1 MIRGIKISPHHIFG
15 PSRIGGH
22 PQLYQRGEGLKLYQ
36 KGEGLANLFSSIFG
50 KVLPLAKDAIKK
62 VAESKVVKDTGK
74 QVLKSASNALLNIT
88 ADALSGESSKE
99 SMSKNLAS
107 ARQDIAKTI
116 RNANKRTL
124 ADNGGDIL
132 KKKLKQSSKK
142 KRKDVKLKVKNTKK
156 HTKNHSYS
164 VFQDE

>member
-1 MIRGIKISPHHIFG
+1 MIRGIKVSPQQIFG

-22 PQLYQRGEGLKLYQ
+22 PQLYQRGEGLRLYQ
-36 KGEGLANLFSSIFG
+36 KGEGLGNIFSSIFG
-50 KVLPLAKDAIKK
+50 KVLPLAKEAIKRLAENK
-62 VAESKVVKDTGK
+62 VIKDTGE
-74 QVLKSASNALLNIT
+74 QILKSASNAALNIA
-88 ADALSGESSKE
+88 ADTISGESSKE
-99 SMSKNLAS
+99 SMKKNLVS
-107 ARQDIAKTI
+107 AREDIANTI

-124 ADNGGDIL
+124 VENEGDIL
-132 KKKLKQSSKK
+132 KKKLKQASKK